1 MFERLEPFVEK
12 IKMYIYIYIYIS
24 IFEDFGEEVI
34 LCLTIFPKMVPWGI
48 RLRHIGFMVLPE
60 KQIQKIQSGECLKD

>member
-12 IKMYIYIYIYIS
+12 IIS
-24 IFEDFGEEVI
+24 ILEDFGEEAI
-34 LCLTIFPKMVPWGI
+34 MYLTIFSKSGSRSI

-60 KQIQKIQSGECLKD
+60 KQIQKIQGVYFAFVQKAI